1 MPIPVP
7 IAIGGTILA
16 WYFVD
21 KLVENLGGTPEE
33 DVTAELGREQFLAS
47 TAQMG
52 PAHEQMY
59 EEALGREYE
68 FPVGRIGARAAQVRA
83 GTMDERLIPGGV
95 QTGLLTTVASRL
107 GLSPRD
113 LARRVDPR
121 AGGDYSSL
129 SRATFGRRPKST
141 ER

>member
-7 IAIGGTILA
+7 IAIGATILG
-16 WYFVD
+16 WYYID
-21 KLVENLGGTPEE
+21 RLIKKMGGTPEE

-52 PAHEQMY
+52 PAHEQMT

-68 FPVGRIGARAAQVRA
+68 FPTGRMAARTAQVRA
-83 GTMDERLIPGGV
+83 GTMDEQLIPGGV
-95 QTGLLTTVASRL
+95 QTGLLTTTAAKL
-107 GLSPRD
+107 GMSPEQ

-121 AGGDYSSL
+121 QGGDYSSL
-129 SRATFGRRPKST
+129 SRASFGRRPKST